1 MKLKILSLYP
11 QMMDLYGDSGNL
23 QILKYRAEKRG
34 IKVEIDVH
42 NVGDGAL
49 DFTGYD
55 LIFMGGGS
63 DKEQKVVA
71 SDILQYQK
79 KIRAAYDSGVFF
91 LLICGA
97 MQLFGKYYRD
107 AEDNMI
113 KGLEIFEYY
122 TESSTDKRERCIGNI
137 VIESKIGGEEMKIV
151 GFENHGGQTH
161 GVKQPLGRV
170 LYGNGNTFRDK
181 YEGVKDENLIGTYLH
196 GPLLAK
202 NPKLADE
209 IIRKCLERGY
219 GKEIEL
225 APINDDFENRAR
237 EEMLEK
243 LLDKGRVKRS

>member
-1 MKLKILSLYP
+1 M
-11 QMMDLYGDSGNL
+11 
-23 QILKYRAEKRG
+23 
-34 IKVEIDVH
+34 
-42 NVGDGAL
+42 
-49 DFTGYD
+49 
-55 LIFMGGGS
+55 
-63 DKEQKVVA
+63 
-71 SDILQYQK
+71 
-79 KIRAAYDSGVFF
+79 
-91 LLICGA
+91 
-97 MQLFGKYYRD
+97 
-107 AEDNMI
+107 
-113 KGLEIFEYY
+113 
-122 TESSTDKRERCIGNI
+122 
-137 VIESKIGGEEMKIV
+137 
-151 GFENHGGQTH
+151 
-161 GVKQPLGRV
+161 